1 MVAVLDCM
9 MKFKAPSAHGQ
20 NARDLDSAWRKL
32 SSWAARFN
40 TTHGRVGVFSVCVIG
55 ALTLPLSVGSQAQ
68 DATLSEDVQSKLV
81 LASVQHSNPVIRNSV
96 ITDVAPPRSPSVVQA
111 ALTLRVAR
119 PEPAPQRPDGLT
131 KAKGNRLD
139 STDIADTLS
148 NSPRPRP
155 RDEAAFAT
163 LSLLDV
169 RVSTQGAGIASPSLD
184 RLLAPLASARPKL
197 RPASIERRVVQYSDR
212 WLRTLDLRPLDE
224 EKACLATAIYHEA
237 RGESLR
243 GQFAVAEVILNRVD
257 SRKFPN
263 SVCAV
268 VYQGVREGRF
278 GGCQFSFACDGNSEA
293 MPNRGAASRA
303 KRIAQVMVDG
313 GHRGLTQGALYFH
326 TTAVNPAWANRF
338 TQTTHIGAHLFY
350 RG

>member
-1 MVAVLDCM
+1 M
-9 MKFKAPSAHGQ
+9 MRFKSTSVQGQ
-20 NARDLDSAWRKL
+20 NARDMDIACPRVATL
-32 SSWAARFN
+32 AARFN
-40 TTHGRVGVFSVCVIG
+40 ATHGRVALFSACVMGVLL
-55 ALTLPLSVGSQAQ
+55 APLSVGSLAQ
-68 DATLSEDVQSKLV
+68 NATISADMQSKLV
-81 LASVQHSNPVIRNSV
+81 LASVQHSNPIARNSV
-96 ITDVAPPRSPSVVQA
+96 MTDVTTPQSPNVVQA
-111 ALTLRVAR
+111 ALTSRVAR
-119 PEPAPQRPDGLT
+119 PEPAPRRPDGLP
-131 KAKGNRLD
+131 KAKEKTPD
-139 STDIADTLS
+139 SSAVAAALL

-155 RDEAAFAT
+155 RDEAAFAV

-169 RVSTQGAGIASPSLD
+169 RVSTQGAGIVGPRLD
-184 RLLAPLASARPKL
+184 RLLAPLSSARPMV

-212 WLRTLDLRPLDE
+212 WLRNLDLRPLDD

-243 GQFAVAEVILNRVD
+243 GQFAVAEVILNRVG

-263 SVCAV
+263 SICGV
-268 VYQGVREGRF
+268 VYQGVRAGRY

-293 MPNRGAASRA
+293 MPNRGSASRA
-303 KRIAQVMVDG
+303 KRIAQGMVDG

-326 TTAVNPAWANRF
+326 TTAVNPTWANRF

>member
-1 MVAVLDCM
+1 M
-9 MKFKAPSAHGQ
+9 
-20 NARDLDSAWRKL
+20 
-32 SSWAARFN
+32 
-40 TTHGRVGVFSVCVIG
+40 FSVCVIG
-55 ALTLPLSVGSQAQ
+55 ALTVPLSVGSQAQ
-68 DATLSEDVQSKLV
+68 DATLSEDMQSKLV

-119 PEPAPQRPDGLT
+119 PEPAPQRPDALT
-131 KAKGNRLD
+131 KAGRND
-139 STDIADTLS
+139 PDAAAIADTLS

-155 RDEAAFAT
+155 RDEAAFAA

-212 WLRTLDLRPLDE
+212 WLRTLDLRPLND

-293 MPNRGAASRA
+293 MPNRSAASRA